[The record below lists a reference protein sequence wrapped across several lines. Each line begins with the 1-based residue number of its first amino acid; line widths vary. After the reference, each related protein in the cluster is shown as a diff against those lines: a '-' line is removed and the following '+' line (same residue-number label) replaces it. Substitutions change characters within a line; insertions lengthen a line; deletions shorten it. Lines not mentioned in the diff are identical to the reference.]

1 VAIRTVRL
9 DEKEEEVLRE
19 IRQITG
25 LPISEVLKKV
35 CDLCEKK
42 SVLRSAK
49 PLTRSTRNCN

>member
-35 CDLCEKK
+35 FELSDKK

-49 PLTRSTRNCN
+49 PLTRSTRSCS